1 MNKDLM
7 GAGFL
12 LIAAGLYVGYL
23 FTVKRGLPVIPS
35 VAKAPTPKAAIPVLG
50 TPPFNPAG
58 AVLVPR
64 GGSDPFTSN
73 PANLPPKWGR
83 YTP

>member
-1 MNKDLM
+1 VNKDLIA
-7 GAGFL
+7 AGFL
-12 LIAAGLYVGYL
+12 LVGVGVYAAYL
-23 FTVKRGLPVIPS
+23 FTVRRGVS
-35 VAKAPTPKAAIPVLG
+35 EPKASPPLG
-50 TPPFNPAG
+50 PPPFNPAG

-64 GGSDPFTSN
+64 GPSKGSDPYTSD

>member
-12 LIAAGLYVGYL
+12 LVGVGVYAIYL
-23 FTVKRGLPVIPS
+23 FAVKRGLPLPS
-35 VAKAPTPKAAIPVLG
+35 IPKASNAEASRPILG

-64 GGSDPFTSN
+64 GSDPYTTN